1 MNQAQVPGN
10 AKQYQAIKIKLFF
23 LELVITILY
32 LLIFQ
37 LSGFSH
43 ATAFYFSALF
53 KSQILVIAGYLCI
66 FGAIYYLITFPLQLY
81 KGLLLE
87 KRYSLS
93 NQTFLSWLKDNAK
106 ETVISSVVFLVLVEL
121 FYFLL
126 NAAEKS
132 WWLWMA
138 LVWFLFSVFFARVF
152 PTLILPLFY
161 KYKQIDNIG
170 LKQALL
176 DLAKTNNV
184 SVLDVF
190 QIDFSK
196 KTKKANAALAGVGKS
211 KRIILT
217 DTLLA
222 NYTDREIK
230 VVLAHELGHYKHRH
244 MWKLILFGAISNL
257 IAFYLIF
264 ISSTHIIGFLN
275 ISKIANVEAFPAIS
289 LILTIFGFLSMGI
302 SNTYSRNL
310 EKEADT
316 FALTQAKDS
325 EAFIS
330 CMDKLG
336 KQNLADFSP
345 NRFIEFLLYNHPPIS
360 KRIKF
365 AKENFK

>member
-1 MNQAQVPGN
+1 MNKTQAADN
-10 AKQYQAIKIKLFF
+10 AKQYQAIKINLFF
-23 LELVITILY
+23 LELVITVLY

-37 LSGFSH
+37 LSDLSH
-43 ATAFYFSALF
+43 IIKVYISSLF
-53 KSQILVIAGYLCI
+53 KSQILVVAGYLCI
-66 FGAIYYLITFPLQLY
+66 FGAIYYIITFPLQLY
-81 KGLLLE
+81 KGFLLE

-106 ETVISSVVFLVLVEL
+106 ETIISSVVFLILVEL

-126 NAAEKS
+126 NSAETT

-138 LVWFLFSVFFARVF
+138 LVWFVFSVFFARVF

-161 KYKQIDNIG
+161 KYKQLDNPS

-176 DLAKTNNV
+176 DFAKNNNV
-184 SVLDVF
+184 TVLDVF

-196 KTKKANAALAGVGKS
+196 KTKKANAALVGVGKS
-211 KRIILT
+211 KRIILA

-222 NYTDREIK
+222 SYTDREIK

-257 IAFYLIF
+257 MAFYLIF

-275 ISKIANVEAFPAIS
+275 IAKLSNVEAFPAIS

-310 EKEADT
+310 EREADA

-330 CMDKLG
+330 CMDRLG

-345 NRFIEFLLYNHPPIS
+345 NKFIEFLLYNHPPIS